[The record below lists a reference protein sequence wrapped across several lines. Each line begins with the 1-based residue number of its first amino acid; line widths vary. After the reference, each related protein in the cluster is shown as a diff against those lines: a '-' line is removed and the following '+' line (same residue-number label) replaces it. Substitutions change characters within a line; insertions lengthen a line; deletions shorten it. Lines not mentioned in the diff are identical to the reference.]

1 MYHKNA
7 KTILLSTN
15 INIFLNDTHCI
26 LKLDNFLQ
34 LSKRRVLWQKN
45 SFGQKLKQ
53 VRKAKHLTQEALA
66 ELAGINE
73 KHISKIET
81 GVYFPTY
88 NTLNK
93 ILTALDL
100 NIEDVG
106 LELNSLKTNDN
117 PFYIKALQ
125 ILNDAKSEQELEYYY
140 GILRQAQK
148 GIDILKIN

>member
-1 MYHKNA
+1 M
-7 KTILLSTN
+7 S
-15 INIFLNDTHCI
+15 
-26 LKLDNFLQ
+26 
-34 LSKRRVLWQKN
+34 KN

-53 VRKAKHLTQEALA
+53 IRKAKNLTQETLA

-93 ILTALDL
+93 ILNALNL
-100 NIEDVG
+100 KVEDVG
-106 LELNSLKTNDN
+106 LDLSSLKINDN
-117 PFYIKALQ
+117 PFYIKSLQ
-125 ILNDAKSEQELEYYY
+125 ILNNAKSEHELEYYF

-148 GIDILKIN
+148 GIEILKES

>member
-1 MYHKNA
+1 MA
-7 KTILLSTN
+7 
-15 INIFLNDTHCI
+15 
-26 LKLDNFLQ
+26 
-34 LSKRRVLWQKN
+34 KN

-53 VRKAKHLTQEALA
+53 IRKAKHLTQESLA
-66 ELAGINE
+66 EIAGINE

-106 LELNSLKTNDN
+106 LDFNSSNSN
-117 PFYIKALQ
+117 NNSPFYIKSFQ
-125 ILNDAKSEQELEYYY
+125 ILNNAKNEQELEYYY

-148 GIDILKIN
+148 GIDILKS

>member
-1 MYHKNA
+1 MA
-7 KTILLSTN
+7 
-15 INIFLNDTHCI
+15 
-26 LKLDNFLQ
+26 
-34 LSKRRVLWQKN
+34 KN

-106 LELNSLKTNDN
+106 LELNSLKTNDS

-125 ILNDAKSEQELEYYY
+125 ILKAHATDAKRIYYPEIDDFSEFSKFLQ
-140 GILRQAQK
+140 QQ
-148 GIDILKIN
+148 

>member
-1 MYHKNA
+1 MQKLSYKLR
-7 KTILLSTN
+7 ILIKFLTN
-15 INIFLNDTHCI
+15 FTVYLLKIIFYNYKKEGT
-26 LKLDNFLQ
+26 
-34 LSKRRVLWQKN
+34 VAKN

-53 VRKAKHLTQEALA
+53 VRNAKHLTQEALA

-88 NTLNK
+88 NTLSK

-100 NIEDVG
+100 KIEDVG
-106 LELNSLKTNDN
+106 LDFNSLNTNN
-117 PFYIKALQ
+117 SPFYIKSLQ

-140 GILRQAQK
+140 GALRQAQK
-148 GIDILKIN
+148 GIDILKNT